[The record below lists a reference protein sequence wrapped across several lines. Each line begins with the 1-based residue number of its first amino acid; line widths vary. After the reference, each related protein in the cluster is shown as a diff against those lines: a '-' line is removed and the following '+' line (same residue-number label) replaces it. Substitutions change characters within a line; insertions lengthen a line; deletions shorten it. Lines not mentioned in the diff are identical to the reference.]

1 MTKEKWFNQLQ
12 CEPLFPLGNTLT
24 NEMTNTQRQKYLV
37 GVSALPTGKF
47 LRVQKV
53 FARRSKNLPGKA
65 KAFDCLKGFGVSGK
79 F

>member
-24 NEMTNTQRQKYLV
+24 NEMTNTQRQKDLV

-47 LRVQKV
+47 LLVGVKI
-53 FARRSKNLPGKA
+53 
-65 KAFDCLKGFGVSGK
+65 CLERPLTV
-79 F
+79 

>member
-24 NEMTNTQRQKYLV
+24 NEMTNTQRQKNLV

-47 LRVQKV
+47 S
-53 FARRSKNLPGKA
+53 RSKNLPQKA
-65 KAFDCLKGFGVSGK
+65 LDCLKGF
-79 F
+79 

>member
-24 NEMTNTQRQKYLV
+24 NEMTNTQRQKNLV

-53 FARRSKNLPGKA
+53 FACVYKIVHDIKQKHQHKS
-65 KAFDCLKGFGVSGK
+65 
-79 F
+79 